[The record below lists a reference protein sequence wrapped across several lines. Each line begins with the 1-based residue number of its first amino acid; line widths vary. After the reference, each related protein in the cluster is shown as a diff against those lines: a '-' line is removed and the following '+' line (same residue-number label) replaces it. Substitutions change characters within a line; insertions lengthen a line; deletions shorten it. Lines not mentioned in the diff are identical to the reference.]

1 MSPIE
6 WLDHAADVG
15 FRATAESLDAVFC
28 EAGRAL
34 FSLMFT
40 IEAIQSQ
47 VEYRV
52 ALSAPSLEELLVEW
66 LSELLVQKDLTR
78 LVFSR
83 FELAISGDATS
94 GFSAVGSAFGE
105 ELDRERHRPGTEV
118 KGISYLG
125 LDVHQ
130 RDRMWVA
137 QVIVDV

>member
-1 MSPIE
+1 MPPIE

-15 FRATAESLDAVFC
+15 FRATAESLDGVFC

-40 IEAIQSQ
+40 IEAIRAQA
-47 VEYRV
+47 EYRI

-66 LSELLVQKDLTR
+66 LSELLAQKDLTR

-83 FELAISGDATS
+83 FELVISGDATS

-105 ELDRERHRPGTEV
+105 ELDRKRHQAGTEV

-125 LDVHQ
+125 LDVRQ
-130 RDRMWVA
+130 RDGIWAA
-137 QVIVDV
+137 QVVVDV

>member
-6 WLDHAADVG
+6 WLDHTADVS
-15 FRATAESLDAVFC
+15 FRATGPSIEAAFC

-34 FSLMFT
+34 FALMFVVENIHDRT
-40 IEAIQSQ
+40 AYRITVDAATLEA
-47 VEYRV
+47 
-52 ALSAPSLEELLVEW
+52 LLVEW

-83 FELAISGDATS
+83 FEVEISGNETS
-94 GFSAVGSAFGE
+94 GFFAEGKAYGE
-105 ELDRERHRPGTEV
+105 PLDRERHQPGTEV

-125 LDVHQ
+125 LTVTCQEDACAV
-130 RDRMWVA
+130 